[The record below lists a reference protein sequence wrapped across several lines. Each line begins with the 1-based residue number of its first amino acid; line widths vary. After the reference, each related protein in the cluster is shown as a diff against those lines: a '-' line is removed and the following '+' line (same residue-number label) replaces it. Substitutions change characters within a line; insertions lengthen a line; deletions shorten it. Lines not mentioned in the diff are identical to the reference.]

1 MILTLWYLTRQC
13 IISVQMFSRGVC
25 NKEKVRPPPW
35 RHTGSERDAIY
46 KSFGVQTQNQWHNT
60 TTTNGSE
67 TKDGKIY
74 LTHSYV
80 RPSLICCW
88 MIYLNGHKYVAFQAK
103 VHAEVQKILAN
114 PNREPSALWIQPTA
128 PAKTKSKAMIC
139 GFYGASFLYSKVTS
153 HVLVA
158 S

>member
-1 MILTLWYLTRQC
+1 MLCNIQMILSLWYLTRQC

-46 KSFGVQTQNQWHNT
+46 KSLGVQTQNQWHNT

-67 TKDGKIY
+67 TKDAKIY

-88 MIYLNGHKYVAFQAK
+88 MIYLNHRKYVAFQAN

-114 PNREPSALWIQPTA
+114 PNRGPSEFSQLLQL
-128 PAKTKSKAMIC
+128 KRKVKRGS
-139 GFYGASFLYSKVTS
+139 GFYGTNFLYSKVTS
-153 HVLVA
+153 HVL
-158 S
+158 